1 MSEKLTNSSHNLLH
15 HSIGVYMLER
25 STVGSLSSDLKAVE
39 KELEE
44 AAALHLDTGVI
55 AEDQVNKLAILSS
68 RFSGCIKDI
77 LGQI

>member
-15 HSIGVYMLER
+15 HSIGVYILLES
-25 STVGSLSSDLKAVE
+25 STVGSSSSDLKAVE

-68 RFSGCIKDI
+68 
-77 LGQI
+77 